1 MAQRG
6 EVASRRPPTCDFTVA
21 EDDQLFLYAFDHNGL
36 KHGRHRRNGIK
47 NGYLI
52 WANDED
58 ELTKFT
64 TYGVNAPNT
73 NTGRKKTTASP
84 WKITCII

>member
-1 MAQRG
+1 MAQR
-6 EVASRRPPTCDFTVA
+6 ADFTVA

-47 NGYLI
+47 HGYLI

-58 ELTKFT
+58 KLTKFT
-64 TYGVNAPNT
+64 TYGVNVPNQHEQWP
-73 NTGRKKTTASP
+73 KKTTAPP